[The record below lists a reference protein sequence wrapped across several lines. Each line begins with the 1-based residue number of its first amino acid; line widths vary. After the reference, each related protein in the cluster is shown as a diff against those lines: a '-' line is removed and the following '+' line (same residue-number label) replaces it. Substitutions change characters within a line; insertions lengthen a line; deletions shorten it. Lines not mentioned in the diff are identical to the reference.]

1 MRPAVEQISVWLVE
15 DNAEFRKSVAR
26 ALNRMPSLKCA
37 AAFSRG
43 DLAIEEARSAHRRSP
58 HPDVLLLD
66 LGLPGVSGFD
76 VIEQFHS
83 LSPSTRVLVLTVF
96 EDEQKIFRAVCL
108 GAAGYLLKSAALGDI
123 ARAIQEVHAGGAPM
137 TPRVARK
144 VLERFAQTNAPAS
157 DVSLS
162 PRERQILELMVEG
175 CVNKEIADRLSV
187 SIHTV
192 DFHLRSIYAK
202 LEVNNRS
209 EAVAKALKQRL
220 V

>member
-1 MRPAVEQISVWLVE
+1 MKSSAEQISVWLVE

-26 ALNRMPSLKCA
+26 ALNRMPALQCA

-43 DLAIEEARSAHRRSP
+43 DLAIEEARSANPRASL
-58 HPDVLLLD
+58 PDVLLLD

-76 VIEQFHS
+76 VIERFRS

-144 VLERFAQTNAPAS
+144 VLERFAQTNAPTS

-162 PRERQILELMVEG
+162 PRERQILELMIEG
-175 CVNKEIADRLSV
+175 CVNKQIADRLSV

-202 LEVNNRS
+202 LEVNSRS